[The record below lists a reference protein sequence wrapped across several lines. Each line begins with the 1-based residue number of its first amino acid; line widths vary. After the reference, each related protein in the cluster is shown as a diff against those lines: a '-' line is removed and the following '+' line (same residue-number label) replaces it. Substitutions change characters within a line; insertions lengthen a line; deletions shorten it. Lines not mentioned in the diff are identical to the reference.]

1 MRGEPTATLLEVP
14 GARARLLDAW
24 RGRCPGARYVL
35 DLHMMP
41 TSWGMCAECQTCGER
56 ISSPPEE
63 VTSGC
68 SLHACR
74 ADGEWMAVHA
84 WRGPVP

>member
-56 ISSPPEE
+56 KVCLQPAGFTTSSCACKD
-63 VTSGC
+63 VTANSW
-68 SLHACR
+68 SPCR
-74 ADGEWMAVHA
+74 A
-84 WRGPVP
+84 

>member
-41 TSWGMCAECQTCGER
+41 TSWGMCAECQTCGE
-56 ISSPPEE
+56 
-63 VTSGC
+63 G
-68 SLHACR
+68 
-74 ADGEWMAVHA
+74 
-84 WRGPVP
+84 